1 MAITRWNPTSELMS
15 AWNDFDRL
23 FNRLTRNADTDD
35 DSLTNVGTWRP
46 AIDIDEREKEY
57 VISAELP
64 GIDEDDISIS
74 IKDNV
79 LTLKGEKKQE
89 KEKEDDNRYYR
100 ERMYGNFQRM
110 IRLDNDIDADKIEA
124 NYENGVLHI
133 TLPKTKET
141 MHKQIPVNFKK

>member
-23 FNRLTRNADTDD
+23 FNRLTRNVDD
-35 DSLTNVGTWRP
+35 DESMTNVGTWRP

-57 VISAELP
+57 VVSAEIP
-64 GIDEDDISIS
+64 GIDKDDINIS

-79 LTLKGEKKQE
+79 LTLKGEKKV
-89 KEKEDDNRYYR
+89 EKEDKGDNRYYR
-100 ERMYGNFQRM
+100 ERMYGSFQRM
-110 IRLDNDIDADKIEA
+110 IRLDNEIDADNVEA
-124 NYENGVLHI
+124 NYDNGVLHI

-141 MHKQIPVNFKK
+141 MHKQIPVKFKK